1 MTHRRRRRAATLLL
15 LLRTALLL
23 SNGRTRVESFSLP
36 PPDTATRKVRV
47 AGETAAEELDRKA
60 GAESAS
66 SAAAA
71 ATVHRLTIPLET
83 PRPRPA
89 GLYANLVELWNDPR
103 PVSSLVSTSDRSKVE
118 GNEGGDD
125 ESVPYCIVSDEF
137 TVEDESFLVLLY
149 PRGRYGRSTASA
161 YLRYLP
167 GKPGDEVDIAWRLT
181 LVSTSEERN
190 SSTTREGDT
199 TRRPLGV
206 TTAGAL
212 PRSNTTW
219 SAAMTFA
226 SELES
231 VESTGRTAD
240 WGSTIWD
247 ADEVCSCLGRIEA
260 ELEMRVFARRSG
272 ESSFALPP
280 GGALGSV
287 ARQARAG
294 DEEGTRAFRS
304 GEVVVP
310 RDVDDATME
319 ELKRS
324 FVYPGIDYRVMT
336 MTNGRGEQIFD
347 TEEMD
352 EQDRSSA
359 LVALRPCGWKLQS
372 QLWERAGMKTD
383 WPVEVNAG
391 LLSKVVTTRF
401 NANSAVPRVV
411 GAFRRDFLAY
421 TFALSVALLPIP
433 ATLLVRNAVSLYD
446 IPSASMEPTLLKGDV
461 LLVEKFPNAF
471 GRSKRGDVVLFRPPR
486 TLEDIVTG
494 SGSRLS
500 STSLFVKR
508 LAGLPGDTNIR
519 LEDKIDGVGGGDV
532 TIDGQRAAGPDRS
545 LCADEPLGLID
556 RLLEDGRGVS
566 IDELREGEAYV
577 LGDCKAVSV
586 DSRVFGVLPT
596 ENIVGRPIA
605 RVWPPGRVTFGDKF

>member
-1 MTHRRRRRAATLLL
+1 MTHRRRPAAFALLLL
-15 LLRTALLL
+15 LLRAALLL
-23 SNGRTRVESFSLP
+23 SNGRMRVESFSLS
-36 PPDTATRKVRV
+36 PPDTKEVRFE
-47 AGETAAEELDRKA
+47 GETAEGQGRKTEEPTSA
-60 GAESAS
+60 AS
-66 SAAAA
+66 S

-103 PVSSLVSTSDRSKVE
+103 PVSSLISTPDRSKVGE
-118 GNEGGDD
+118 E
-125 ESVPYCIVSDEF
+125 VPYCIVSDQF
-137 TVEDESFLVLLY
+137 TVEGESFRVLLY
-149 PRGRYGRSTASA
+149 PRGRFGRSTASA
-161 YLRYLP
+161 YLRYIP
-167 GKPGDEVDIAWRLT
+167 RRPGDEVDLAWKLT
-181 LVSTSEERN
+181 LVSKSEGINDNN
-190 SSTTREGDT
+190 STAGGET

-206 TTAGAL
+206 ITAGGL

-226 SELES
+226 TELES

-240 WGSTIWD
+240 WGSTIWN
-247 ADEVCSCLGRIEA
+247 ADEVCATLGNIEA
-260 ELEMRVFARRSG
+260 ELEMTVFSRRSG
-272 ESSFALPP
+272 ENSLAFPP
-280 GGALGSV
+280 RGALGSV

-294 DEEGTRAFRS
+294 DVTGTRAFRS

-310 RDVDDATME
+310 RDVDDATVE

-324 FVYPGIDYRVMT
+324 FVYPGIDYRIMT
-336 MTNGRGEQIFD
+336 MTDGEGEQIFTSED
-347 TEEMD
+347 MD
-352 EQDRSSA
+352 EQSRSEA
-359 LVALRPCGWKLQS
+359 RVALRPCGWKLQS

-383 WPVEVNAG
+383 WPVEVRAG

-401 NANSAVPRVV
+401 NANSALPRVV

-461 LLVEKFPNAF
+461 LLVEKFPDAF
-471 GRSKRGDVVLFRPPR
+471 GRSRRGDVVLFRPPKS
-486 TLEDIVTG
+486 LEDIVTG

-508 LAGLPGDTNIR
+508 LAALPGDRNIR
-519 LEDKIDGVGGGDV
+519 LEGGGGGGDV
-532 TIDGQRAAGPDRS
+532 TIDGQRAVGPDRS
-545 LCADEPLGLID
+545 LCPDEPLGLID
-556 RLLEDGRGVS
+556 RLLKDGKGVS
-566 IDELREGEAYV
+566 IDELKDGEAYV

-605 RVWPPGRVTFGDKF
+605 RVWPPGRVAFGVKF